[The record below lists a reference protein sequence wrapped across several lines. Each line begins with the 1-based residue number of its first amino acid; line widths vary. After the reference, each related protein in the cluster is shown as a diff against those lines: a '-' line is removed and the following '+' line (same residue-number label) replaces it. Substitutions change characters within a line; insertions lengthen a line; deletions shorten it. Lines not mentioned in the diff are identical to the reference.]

1 MATNESFG
9 GLGGLSS
16 SERSGLNT
24 EALSLDTNQG
34 IMGNLS
40 GKGIGAAISNAVPT
54 AISTGL
60 SFAGLAKGLGNIQND
75 RAAQKGMNKSYGPVN
90 VAQSLLSMGRPT
102 QTLANLMDTDKS
114 GRVGR
119 DELSNAY
126 GIDITNSG
134 YGAGVER
141 GNPSS
146 LSGIG
151 MDFGITDVDQFGFS
165 TNPNTY
171 SSREAANIGLDTQ
184 TGIGRGVDTVG
195 LGGLGKAGYKGSVGN
210 MFGFGKAEGVNTDDP
225 NSTGASTGIGG
236 SAAGVAGMGDES
248 GAGTGSSSSSATA
261 GQDTATSGPTGTSY
275 SSDEQGSGGG
285 SSGSTYICTAL
296 YEMGDMKK
304 SIYKYDQIYGKQV
317 DPATYRGYELWGKY
331 VATKLRKKG
340 IVYKVAKPIA
350 LTWANQMAY
359 DLSKG
364 KVGKNS
370 TLIKITKTI
379 GEGACYVLGQIFKR
393 RKLWLIS
400 Q

>member
-126 GIDITNSG
+126 GIGITGSG
-134 YGAGVER
+134 YGAGVDR
-141 GNPSS
+141 SNPSS

-195 LGGLGKAGYKGSVGN
+195 LGVGSKAGYKGSVGN

-236 SAAGVAGMGDES
+236 SAAGVSGMG
-248 GAGTGSSSSSATA
+248 GTTSSSAN
-261 GQDTATSGPTGTSY
+261 TGY
-275 SSDEQGSGGG
+275 ADDAQASGGG
-285 SSGSTYICTAL
+285 GGGTYICTAL

-364 KVGKNS
+364 KIGKNS

-393 RKLWLIS
+393 RKLWLKS
-400 Q
+400 T

>member
-34 IMGNLS
+34 IMGNLA

-126 GIDITNSG
+126 GIGITGSG
-134 YGAGVER
+134 YGAGVDR
-141 GNPSS
+141 SNPSS

-195 LGGLGKAGYKGSVGN
+195 LGVGSKAGYKGSVGN

-236 SAAGVAGMGDES
+236 SAAGVSGMG
-248 GAGTGSSSSSATA
+248 GTTSSSAN
-261 GQDTATSGPTGTSY
+261 TGY
-275 SSDEQGSGGG
+275 ADDAQASGGG
-285 SSGSTYICTAL
+285 GGGTYICTAL

-340 IVYKVAKPIA
+340 IVYKIAKPIA

-364 KVGKNS
+364 KIGKNS

-393 RKLWLIS
+393 RKLWLKS
-400 Q
+400 T

>member
-34 IMGNLS
+34 IMGNLA

-90 VAQSLLSMGRPT
+90 LAQSLTTFGRPT

-126 GIDITNSG
+126 GIGITGSG
-134 YGAGVER
+134 YGAGVDR
-141 GNPSS
+141 SNPSS

-195 LGGLGKAGYKGSVGN
+195 LGVGSKAGYKGSVGN

-236 SAAGVAGMGDES
+236 SAAGVSGMG
-248 GAGTGSSSSSATA
+248 GTTSSSAN
-261 GQDTATSGPTGTSY
+261 TGY
-275 SSDEQGSGGG
+275 ADDAQASGGG
-285 SSGSTYICTAL
+285 GGSTYICTAL

-340 IVYKVAKPIA
+340 IVYKVAKPIG
-350 LTWANQMAY
+350 LTWANQRAY

-393 RKLWLIS
+393 RQLWLKS